1 MGVKFFVCV
10 SQNGRRPLAAK
21 FGLYAECEHVLE
33 VQECYVLIF
42 LTIPIEFDGVQTS
55 HGAWGGTKNS
65 TFWVVIFLSPVFSG
79 KDSKREIAIKPFD
92 PGNDFYAAG

>member
-1 MGVKFFVCV
+1 MGVKFFGCV

-33 VQECYVLIF
+33 VQECYVLLF

-55 HGAWGGTKNS
+55 HGAWGGTKKIHVLGSNAIGIGAQ
-65 TFWVVIFLSPVFSG
+65 VIF
-79 KDSKREIAIKPFD
+79 
-92 PGNDFYAAG
+92 